1 MLKLTFKPG
10 DGLHVVLPDG
20 TNGIIEA
27 RSRCEL
33 WIHMPSTVKLTRQ
46 PGAFRS
52 ENLIKRNQ
60 K

>member
-1 MLKLTFKPG
+1 MLKITMKPG

-20 TNGIIEA
+20 SNGIIEA
-27 RSRCEL
+27 RSRSEL
-33 WIHMPSTVKLTRQ
+33 WLHLPKTIKLTRQ
-46 PGAFRS
+46 PGAFLR

>member
-1 MLKLTFKPG
+1 MLKITMKPG

-20 TNGIIEA
+20 SNGIIEA
-27 RSRCEL
+27 RSRSEL
-33 WIHMPSTVKLTRQ
+33 WLHLPTTIKLTRQ
-46 PGAFRS
+46 PGAFRH

>member
-1 MLKLTFKPG
+1 MLKLTLKRG
-10 DGLHVVLPDG
+10 DAVHVVLPDG

-27 RSRCEL
+27 RSRSEI
-33 WIHMPSTVKLTRQ
+33 WMHMPTSIKLTRQ
-46 PGAFRS
+46 PGAFLP